1 MKLALAALLAAL
13 VAAPAAHAGT
23 KLRLGAE
30 AVLGSHD
37 KDAGWTSLTDRFLVS
52 PEIMLG
58 WTTPLDI
65 LSIDVEVAEQFITN
79 PNKSLNES
87 SRVGTTVR
95 PGITISPPVVP
106 VYFRAAIPLHI
117 EPSPFQSYARLG
129 VGLTFGI
136 SAVSLYVEGDADFPL
151 FGGDT
156 TQNINGVQTTR
167 SAPDPFSQQIFSAGA
182 GLQFIF

>member
-30 AVLGSHD
+30 AVLGQHD
-37 KDAGWTSLTDRFLVS
+37 KNTGWTSLTDRFLVS

-65 LSIDVEVAEQFITN
+65 LSIDVEVAEQFVTN
-79 PNKSLNES
+79 PNKSINES
-87 SRVGTTVR
+87 SRVGTTIR

-106 VYFRAAIPLHI
+106 IYFRAAIPLHV
-117 EPSPFQSYARLG
+117 EPSPFQSYARVG
-129 VGLTFGI
+129 VGFTFGI

-151 FGGDT
+151 FGGDRT
-156 TQNINGVQTTR
+156 ITVNGIPATAST
-167 SAPDPFSQQIFSAGA
+167 DPFSQQIFSGGA